1 MAIYQ
6 KNYVNGR
13 VHVFLGPL
21 TTANMYDPV
30 GESNA
35 DFGKWLKT
43 MLFDI
48 YVDVGVFFLEI
59 ISSLYQGRCKSL
71 DPDKGKVGRDRSIF
85 ESRYIFCSGTFILL
99 LKLYNFF

>member
-1 MAIYQ
+1 MRTSES
-6 KNYVNGR
+6 GLR
-13 VHVFLGPL
+13 RCCL
-21 TTANMYDPV
+21 TYMSMLV
-30 GESNA
+30 G
-35 DFGKWLKT
+35 
-43 MLFDI
+43 
-48 YVDVGVFFLEI
+48 FFLEI